1 MILLLTARCSLADP
15 VQTFRVDTHMDKRKT
30 GSATAN
36 RRLENWA
43 QTVLL
48 SPRALA
54 VRWDTSEGALTQR
67 RRRGTGPPFIRL
79 GPKTVRY
86 PLAGVEALER
96 DLSVFAS
103 IGEAQA
109 ARADAS
115 ELEKE
120 RARIKRARLFV
131 PNPRNPLPKGAP
143 KA

>member
-1 MILLLTARCSLADP
+1 MNKHSEPASKTAGYKLESC
-15 VQTFRVDTHMDKRKT
+15 VQK
-30 GSATAN
+30 
-36 RRLENWA
+36 
-43 QTVLL
+43 VLL

-120 RARIKRARLFV
+120 RARIERARMLV
-131 PNPRNPLPKGAP
+131 PMRR
-143 KA
+143 KAASKNRP